1 MTVNINYQQY
11 IEPLVTDLQDLVR
24 VPSVRDFSTAS
35 AANPYGEAVGQALA
49 LMGDKAARDQFT
61 VKEVDGQA
69 IIIEPTEN
77 GSQKR
82 IDFISHL
89 DVVGIGPNWT
99 YEPFAATIDN
109 GKMYG
114 RGTSD
119 MKRNA
124 LLTYYALKIIADYQI
139 PLKNH
144 LRVVLGADEEN
155 EMDDMRYY
163 VQKEGAPDFAFTP
176 DATFPVTLGEKGA
189 ITFEISGKLPAT
201 SCIKHIQGGE
211 ADNVVPSSVTLTF
224 EAANAELI
232 AAYSRDKQLP
242 IEILPA
248 EGEGLVTIKVHGK
261 GAHASTPEIGENAIT
276 RALKMVAELC
286 HDEFATLLSD
296 LFHPYDGSG
305 LGVATATEIMGALTN
320 NLGVINSTSAGDLVF
335 TVDFRFPN
343 AITGPEIEQAVM
355 AKLPGFTSARIF
367 DTPAVL
373 QDVNRPAMQ
382 ILAQTFARHFP
393 DHSQEPIVSGG
404 VTYSKVV
411 PNCVSFGAN
420 FETDPHVAHQADEFI
435 ALDTLPE
442 LLKLY
447 TEVIIALGQ
456 AEEL

>member
-1 MTVNINYQQY
+1 MTGNINYHQY
-11 IEPLVTDLQDLVR
+11 IEPLVQDLQDLVR

-49 LMGDKAARDQFT
+49 LMVDKAARDHFK

-69 IIIEPTEN
+69 IIIEPVEN
-77 GSQKR
+77 GKQKR
-82 IDFISHL
+82 IDFISHV

-139 PLKNH
+139 PLKNQ
-144 LRVVLGADEEN
+144 LRVVLGTDEEN

-189 ITFEISGKLPAT
+189 ITFEISGKLPEI
-201 SCIKHIQGGE
+201 SRIKSIQGGE
-211 ADNVVPSSVTLTF
+211 ADNVVPSSVTLTLQ
-224 EAANAELI
+224 ETNSELI
-232 AAYSRDKQLP
+232 ENYIRDNQLP
-242 IEILPA
+242 IEIVPA
-248 EGEGLVTIKVHGK
+248 EAEGCVTIIVHGK

-276 RALKMVAELC
+276 RALKMVADIY
-286 HDEFATLLSD
+286 HDEFATLLSN
-296 LFHPYDGSG
+296 LFYPYDGSG
-305 LGVATATEIMGALTN
+305 LEIATSTETMGALTN
-320 NLGVINSTSAGDLVF
+320 NLGVIHSNAVADLVF

-343 AITGPEIEQAVM
+343 SITGPAIEQAVM
-355 AKLPGFTSARIF
+355 AKLPGFTSTRIF
-367 DTPAVL
+367 DTPAVM
-373 QDVNRPAMQ
+373 QDVNRPAIQ
-382 ILAQTFARHFP
+382 ILAQTFAQHFP
-393 DHSQEPIVSGG
+393 NHSQEPIVSGG

-442 LLKLY
+442 LLQLY
-447 TEVIIALGQ
+447 TEVIIALGT
-456 AEEL
+456 AENL